1 MSFTVHAIAQPPSYL
16 LQTIAKANT
25 HYHCQITPSG
35 SEHET
40 LCERQHERLSS
51 RCPNLQGHACV
62 CVCVCVF
69 ARVFACL
76 CVLEEKRRIRC
87 HRLVPSGLHCAH
99 SLTVHSS
106 VSRKVP
112 TRHHCIYEPTHLV
125 RLLRRSQGFLLL
137 SNVNAKADRY
147 APYSPSL
154 ARLRWSSCSR
164 SAGYRGILMHT
175 NNKRAGSRWRETCCN
190 KFLHPSGECSVTCV
204 CQHTKLITMLTP
216 PQRPWILSPEEGK
229 LIYSHN

>member
-154 ARLRWSSCSR
+154 VCFRWSTNSTSSSSSSSCCCR
-164 SAGYRGILMHT
+164 DIHMNT
-175 NNKRAGSRWRETCCN
+175 NNKREGSRWRESGGTE
-190 KFLHPSGECSVTCV
+190 FL
-204 CQHTKLITMLTP
+204 P
-216 PQRPWILSPEEGK
+216 PWAVINIR
-229 LIYSHN
+229 